1 MRILA
6 TIIALSLASP
16 ALEAPAKTE
25 DVKLAW
31 KFKEGDVLRYRIA
44 QDMHQAISG
53 PADIEIDSSVAQV
66 IRETVK
72 SVSADGVAS
81 LDCTWEAVKVH
92 MNLPMGGDVDY
103 DSSRGDTAGNI
114 PAPLKGFASLP
125 GSKFELEMKSNGDVT
140 AVRGVSETMK
150 KLLENGDAATKST
163 RDMMQRAFTDE
174 AMKRYLGTTVLP
186 EKPVAVGGTWVRDAV
201 FEMPPLGKLK
211 AHFDFNLLGMEDARQ
226 THCAKLGTKFELK
239 LEGKPD
245 LSAMP
250 GAANF
255 DIDMSMDG
263 AQGEGT
269 IFFSPE
275 KGRMIE
281 SSLVTDMDMSMTMKP
296 KGEDKSEE
304 GKMEMGIKISMKTN
318 LALLGA
324 DEAPFETAAKSEA
337 PPKKK

>member
-1 MRILA
+1 
-6 TIIALSLASP
+6 
-16 ALEAPAKTE
+16 
-25 DVKLAW
+25 
-31 KFKEGDVLRYRIA
+31 
-44 QDMHQAISG
+44 
-53 PADIEIDSSVAQV
+53 
-66 IRETVK
+66 
-72 SVSADGVAS
+72 
-81 LDCTWEAVKVH
+81 
-92 MNLPMGGDVDY
+92 
-103 DSSRGDTAGNI
+103 
-114 PAPLKGFASLP
+114 
-125 GSKFELEMKSNGDVT
+125 MKSNGDVT

-186 EKPVAVGGTWVRDAV
+186 EKPVAVGARGCATRCSRV
-201 FEMPPLGKLK
+201 PPLGKLK
-211 AHFDFNLLGMEDARQ
+211 AHFDFNLLGMEDTRQ

-275 KGRMIE
+275 KGTHDRVFAHHRHGHVDDDE
-281 SSLVTDMDMSMTMKP
+281 A
-296 KGEDKSEE
+296 E
-304 GKMEMGIKISMKTN
+304 GRRQERGRQDGRWGIKISMKNN
-318 LALLGA
+318 LALLGRGRGA
-324 DEAPFETAAKSEA
+324 VRDRGEERHAAEEEVVRAGNNTGAGQLALLGPVRSVPTTESPRSFRSGDPRGRPGVAQIEVIAHRERMLVAVHGLVVDRRTEARQVPRVAERRISALREGRA
-337 PPKKK
+337 PVGRALHRQAVDRAPRGT